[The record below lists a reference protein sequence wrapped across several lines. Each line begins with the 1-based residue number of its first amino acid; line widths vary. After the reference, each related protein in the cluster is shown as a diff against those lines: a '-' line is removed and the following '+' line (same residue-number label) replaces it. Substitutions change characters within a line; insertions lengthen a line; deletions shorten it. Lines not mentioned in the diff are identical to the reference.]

1 MIKRA
6 IQVIVLLM
14 GIGGAAVMVG
24 ILLPV
29 VPRPGRATYT
39 LDPYIILLAV
49 FIIGYLIFLNYLLW
63 VRFSPR
69 AIRHFCGVIACVLFG
84 VVFVNAGRILDWLGM
99 SQPVFAMVTFFL
111 VVAVYF
117 LGTVLLNLL
126 TGMDAESDDKAAP
139 TSPPAPPAKPDRR

>member
-1 MIKRA
+1 VIKRA
-6 IQVIVLLM
+6 IQVIGLLM
-14 GIGGAAVMVG
+14 GIGGMVVMVG

-29 VPRPGRATYT
+29 VPRPGRETYT

-69 AIRHFCGVIACVLFG
+69 AIRHFCGVIACMLFG

-126 TGMDAESDDKAAP
+126 TGMDASSDEKATT
-139 TSPPAPPAKPDRR
+139 TSPRAKPDRR